1 VVILGAGRRVQEDVI
16 PSLLAC
22 GIGQNEILIVRKRP
36 SKLLQF
42 PKIICINSLQELD
55 KNKLSRVSLLISCLP
70 SDIQGIY
77 ISKLSQ
83 LFEFETILVDTPVE
97 GILKVL
103 NQELLEHIH
112 VLEDAGVVFN
122 LFHFSRT
129 KPNLIL
135 NYRGFFE
142 YHGVAMFGSL
152 TKAKLKVIVRRIP
165 KSNLRIYLAKKCICI
180 SIGQRNYSKS
190 FIFMA
195 DMARLRRIRLVEL
208 QTSDIRLE
216 ELYYLASQL
225 NIDMKLLFDKFPKNS
240 LEVKRLGLAF
250 GLRQFFIHGVTI
262 FPKLDESLM
271 NEELA
276 KGLFE

>member
-16 PSLLAC
+16 PSILAC

-36 SKLLQF
+36 SKLSQF

-55 KNKLSRVSLLISCLP
+55 KNKLSRVALLISCLP

-103 NQELLEHIH
+103 NKELLEHIH

-135 NYRGFFE
+135 SYRGFFE

-152 TKAKLKVIVRRIP
+152 TKAKLRVIVRRIP
-165 KSNLRIYLAKKCICI
+165 KLNLRIYLAKKCICI

-190 FIFMA
+190 FLFMA
-195 DMARLRRIRLVEL
+195 DIARLRRIRLVEL